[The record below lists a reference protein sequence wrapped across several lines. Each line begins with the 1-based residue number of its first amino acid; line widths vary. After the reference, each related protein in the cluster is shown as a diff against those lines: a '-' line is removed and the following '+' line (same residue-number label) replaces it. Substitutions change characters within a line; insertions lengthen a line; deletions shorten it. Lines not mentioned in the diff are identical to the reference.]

1 MSLEQKEKLLHLK
14 AVQQQKIK
22 DKKVSDAK
30 SFIADNIDNFNSK
43 YRFANQDETSQIS
56 QILIL
61 NGVSYLNYKTSDY
74 SELAVSADIDAQ
86 KVWICIL
93 SGSEEMLNI
102 FVLGNLS
109 DFLADCDDWNF
120 VSSNILLVNEEMFG
134 IITFNNGELQVK
146 NYDT

>member
-43 YRFANQDETSQIS
+43 YRFANHDETSQIS

-74 SELAVSADIDAQ
+74 SELAASADIDAQ

-109 DFLADCDDWNF
+109 DFLADCDDWDF
-120 VSSNILLVNEEMFG
+120 ISSNIVLVNEEISG
-134 IITFNNGELQVK
+134 IITFNNGEFQVK

>member
-1 MSLEQKEKLLHLK
+1 MTLEQKEKLLHLK
-14 AVQQQKIK
+14 AVQQLKIK
-22 DKKVSDAK
+22 DKKISDAK

-61 NGVSYLNYKTSDY
+61 NGVLYLNYKTSDY
-74 SELAVSADIDAQ
+74 SELAVTADIDAQ

-109 DFLADCDDWNF
+109 DFLADCDDWDF
-120 VSSNILLVNEEMFG
+120 ISSNIVLVNEEISG
-134 IITFNNGELQVK
+134 IITFNNGEFQVK
-146 NYDT
+146 KL

>member
-1 MSLEQKEKLLHLK
+1 MTLEQKEKLLHLK

-109 DFLADCDDWNF
+109 DFLADCDDWDF
-120 VSSNILLVNEEMFG
+120 ISSNIVLVNEEISG
-134 IITFNNGELQVK
+134 IITFNNGEFQVK

>member
-1 MSLEQKEKLLHLK
+1 MSLEQKEKLLQLK

-109 DFLADCDDWNF
+109 DFLADCDDWDF
-120 VSSNILLVNEEMFG
+120 ISSNIVLVNEEISG
-134 IITFNNGELQVK
+134 IITFSNGEFQVK

>member
-1 MSLEQKEKLLHLK
+1 MTLEQKEKLLHLK

>member
-1 MSLEQKEKLLHLK
+1 MTLEQKEKLLHLK

-43 YRFANQDETSQIS
+43 YRFANQDETSKIS

-109 DFLADCDDWNF
+109 DFLADCDDWDF
-120 VSSNILLVNEEMFG
+120 ISSNIVLVNEEISG
-134 IITFNNGELQVK
+134 IITFNSGEMQVK
-146 NYDT
+146 KF

>member
-1 MSLEQKEKLLHLK
+1 MTLEQKEKLLHLK

-109 DFLADCDDWNF
+109 DFLADCDDWDF
-120 VSSNILLVNEEMFG
+120 ISSNIVLVNEEISG
-134 IITFNNGELQVK
+134 IITFSNGEF
-146 NYDT
+146 